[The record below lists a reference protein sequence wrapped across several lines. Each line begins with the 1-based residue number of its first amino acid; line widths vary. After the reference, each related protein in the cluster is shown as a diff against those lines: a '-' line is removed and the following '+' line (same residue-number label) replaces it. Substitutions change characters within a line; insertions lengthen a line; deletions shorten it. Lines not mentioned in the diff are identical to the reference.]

1 MQVESAPR
9 ALLRRRTLAVSP
21 EGFRRV
27 ALVTTIALVLIVA
40 TGATVRLTGSGLGCE
55 HWPGC
60 QAGDPL
66 PKKGYHS
73 YVEFSNR
80 IVAFLTVVTTLVLAV
95 AAWRTRGLA
104 RWVKVLATVVF
115 AGTLGQAP
123 LGAVTVYYHLNP
135 WLVISHLLLSLLV
148 LGLGVLVLVEGSRLV
163 RGAAASLPVLARAG
177 GVALLVA
184 SGVLVVSGTLA
195 TAAGKYPG
203 SSGDT
208 RVHRLGSFQPSVA
221 LHVRAVAAFGI
232 VFLVLAAWS
241 WRNRER
247 FPWLLHGGGLLLAIL
262 LGQMA
267 VGEIQYRTYS
277 DVPWWLVLA
286 HVTVAAALF
295 AWTVGVVARLWRPIS
310 RGRT

>member
-1 MQVESAPR
+1 MQVESAER
-9 ALLRRRTLAVSP
+9 ALPRRRTLAVSP

-80 IVAFLTVVTTLVLAV
+80 IVAFLTVVATLVLAV

-163 RGAAASLPVLARAG
+163 RGGAASLPALARAG

-232 VFLVLAAWS
+232 VFLVLAAWT

-247 FPWLLHGGGLLLAIL
+247 FPWLLRGCGLLLAIL

-267 VGEIQYRTYS
+267 IGEIQYRTYS
-277 DVPWWLVLA
+277 DVPWWLVLV

-310 RGRT
+310 PGRT

>member
-9 ALLRRRTLAVSP
+9 ALSGRRTLAVSP

-27 ALVTTIALVLIVA
+27 ALVATIALVVIVA

-80 IVAFLTVVTTLVLAV
+80 IVAFLTVMATLVLAV
-95 AAWRTRGLA
+95 AAWMTNGLR

-123 LGAVTVYYHLNP
+123 LGALTVYYHLNP
-135 WLVISHLLLSLLV
+135 WLVITHLLLSLVV
-148 LGLGVLVLVEGSRLV
+148 LGLGAVVLVEASRLV
-163 RGAAASLPVLARAG
+163 LGGAPALPGLARAG
-177 GVALLVA
+177 GAVLLVA
-184 SGVLVVSGTLA
+184 IGVLVFSGTLA

-232 VFLVLAAWS
+232 VFLALAAWA
-241 WRNRER
+241 WRNRGR
-247 FPWLLHGGGLLLAIL
+247 FPWLLRACGVL
-262 LGQMA
+262 LGILVVQMA
-267 VGEIQYRTYS
+267 LGELQYRTYR
-277 DVPWWLVLA
+277 DVPWWVVLV
-286 HVTVAAALF
+286 HVTVAAVLF
-295 AWTVGVVARLWRPIS
+295 GWTAGLVARLWRPVAS
-310 RGRT
+310 AP

>member
-9 ALLRRRTLAVSP
+9 ALPRRRTLAVSP

-80 IVAFLTVVTTLVLAV
+80 VVAFLTVVATLVLAV

-163 RGAAASLPVLARAG
+163 RGGAASLPALARAG

-232 VFLVLAAWS
+232 VFLVLAAWT

-247 FPWLLHGGGLLLAIL
+247 FPWLLRGCGLLLAIL

-267 VGEIQYRTYS
+267 IGEIQYRTYS

-310 RGRT
+310 SGRT

>member
-1 MQVESAPR
+1 MQVESAER
-9 ALLRRRTLAVSP
+9 ALPRRRTLAVSP

-80 IVAFLTVVTTLVLAV
+80 IVAFLTVVATLVLAV

-135 WLVISHLLLSLLV
+135 WLVISHLLLSLVV

-163 RGAAASLPVLARAG
+163 RGGAASLPALARAG
-177 GVALLVA
+177 GVALLAA
-184 SGVLVVSGTLA
+184 SGVLVFSGTLA

-232 VFLVLAAWS
+232 VFLVLAAWT

-247 FPWLLHGGGLLLAIL
+247 FPWLLRGCGLLLAIL

-267 VGEIQYRTYS
+267 IGEIQYRTYS
-277 DVPWWLVLA
+277 DVPWWLVLV

-310 RGRT
+310 PGRT